1 MDNLDSNRRRSSRC
15 TNRKEIGM
23 RYLLLLA
30 DEPAAVDALPQDE
43 RMQIVRAHLGLID
56 ELQDEGRLI
65 TSAALDPARA
75 TVVSPPGNPIVTD
88 GPFAETKEVLGSF
101 YVVEAGSDDEARQI
115 AARMPV
121 SPGLTVLIVPAV
133 EV

>member
-1 MDNLDSNRRRSSRC
+1 
-15 TNRKEIGM
+15 M

-30 DEPAAVDALPQDE
+30 DDPSAVDALSQNE
-43 RMQIVRAHLGLID
+43 RMQIVQAHLGMIEALH
-56 ELQDEGRLI
+56 DEGRLV

-75 TVVSPPGNPIVTD
+75 SVLAPPEAGIVTD

-101 YVVEAGSDDEARQI
+101 YVIEAASDDQARQI
-115 AARMPV
+115 TARLPV
-121 SPGLTVLIVPAV
+121 SPGLRVLVVPAV

>member
-1 MDNLDSNRRRSSRC
+1 
-15 TNRKEIGM
+15 
-23 RYLLLLA
+23 
-30 DEPAAVDALPQDE
+30 
-43 RMQIVRAHLGLID
+43 
-56 ELQDEGRLI
+56 
-65 TSAALDPARA
+65 
-75 TVVSPPGNPIVTD
+75 VTD

-115 AARMPV
+115 AAWMPV

>member
-1 MDNLDSNRRRSSRC
+1 
-15 TNRKEIGM
+15 
-23 RYLLLLA
+23 
-30 DEPAAVDALPQDE
+30 
-43 RMQIVRAHLGLID
+43 MQIVRAHLGLIE